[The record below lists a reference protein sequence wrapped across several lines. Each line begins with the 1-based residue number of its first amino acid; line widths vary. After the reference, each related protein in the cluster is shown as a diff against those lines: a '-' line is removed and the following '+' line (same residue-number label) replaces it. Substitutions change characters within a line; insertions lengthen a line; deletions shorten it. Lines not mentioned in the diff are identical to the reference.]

1 MGGALFVPYEDVPY
15 VRFQKFIIDRNDDQY
30 TMSVFNSERGRYL
43 KNVFL
48 CDAELMEMKTNKAA
62 KQLVKVITSS
72 GLQPLA
78 SIVSIVKATAM
89 ILESY
94 KAVGEDADY
103 LEMVLKSTIGPARQ
117 EVRETLLPGLGKDG
131 TGN

>member
-1 MGGALFVPYEDVPY
+1 MANKTEQ
-15 VRFQKFIIDRNDDQY
+15 QKY
-30 TMSVFNSERGRYL
+30 
-43 KNVFL
+43 
-48 CDAELMEMKTNKAA
+48 AEQMEMKTNKAA
-62 KQLVKVITSS
+62 KQIVHVITSS
-72 GLQPLA
+72 NLNPTA

-117 EVRETLLPGLGKDG
+117 EVRETLLPELGKDG

>member
-1 MGGALFVPYEDVPY
+1 MANKTEQEKY
-15 VRFQKFIIDRNDDQY
+15 
-30 TMSVFNSERGRYL
+30 
-43 KNVFL
+43 
-48 CDAELMEMKTNKAA
+48 AELMEMKTNKAA
-62 KQLVKVITSS
+62 KQLVKVITSAD
-72 GLQPLA
+72 LQPLA

-89 ILESY
+89 LLESY

-117 EVRETLLPGLGKDG
+117 EGRETILPGLGKDG

>member
-1 MGGALFVPYEDVPY
+1 MAKKTEQEKY
-15 VRFQKFIIDRNDDQY
+15 
-30 TMSVFNSERGRYL
+30 
-43 KNVFL
+43 
-48 CDAELMEMKTNKAA
+48 AELMEMKTNRAA
-62 KQLVKVITSS
+62 KQIVHIITSS
-72 GLQPLA
+72 DLNPTA

-117 EVRETLLPGLGKDG
+117 EVRETILPELGNDG

>member
-1 MGGALFVPYEDVPY
+1 MEKKTEQ
-15 VRFQKFIIDRNDDQY
+15 QKY
-30 TMSVFNSERGRYL
+30 
-43 KNVFL
+43 
-48 CDAELMEMKTNKAA
+48 AELMEMKTNKAA

-94 KAVGEDADY
+94 KAVGEDVDY
-103 LEMVLKSTIGPARQ
+103 LEMILKSTISPARQ
-117 EVRETLLPGLGKDG
+117 EVRETILPELGKDG

>member
-1 MGGALFVPYEDVPY
+1 MATSWIIYKRINDMANKTEQ
-15 VRFQKFIIDRNDDQY
+15 QKY
-30 TMSVFNSERGRYL
+30 
-43 KNVFL
+43 
-48 CDAELMEMKTNKAA
+48 AEMMEMKTNKAA
-62 KQLVKVITSS
+62 KQLVKVITTSD
-72 GLQPLA
+72 LQPLA

-89 ILESY
+89 LLESY

-117 EVRETLLPGLGKDG
+117 EVRETLLPELGKDG

>member
-1 MGGALFVPYEDVPY
+1 MEKKTEQ
-15 VRFQKFIIDRNDDQY
+15 QKY
-30 TMSVFNSERGRYL
+30 
-43 KNVFL
+43 
-48 CDAELMEMKTNKAA
+48 AELMEMKTNKAA
-62 KQLVKVITSS
+62 KQLVSVITSS

-89 ILESY
+89 LLESFN
-94 KAVGEDADY
+94 AVGENAEY

>member
-1 MGGALFVPYEDVPY
+1 MAKKTEQEKY
-15 VRFQKFIIDRNDDQY
+15 
-30 TMSVFNSERGRYL
+30 
-43 KNVFL
+43 
-48 CDAELMEMKTNKAA
+48 AELMEMKTNRAA
-62 KQLVKVITSS
+62 KQIVHVITSS
-72 GLQPLA
+72 DLNPTA

-117 EVRETLLPGLGKDG
+117 EVRETILPELGNDG

>member
-1 MGGALFVPYEDVPY
+1 MEKKTEQ
-15 VRFQKFIIDRNDDQY
+15 QKY
-30 TMSVFNSERGRYL
+30 
-43 KNVFL
+43 
-48 CDAELMEMKTNKAA
+48 AEQMEMKTNKAA
-62 KQLVKVITSS
+62 KQLVGVITSS

-117 EVRETLLPGLGKDG
+117 EVRETILPELGKDG